1 MANVNMKDYVD
12 ALTEDSSPESTD
24 YIYVRTVAGSR
35 KRKITDQLNGISS
48 LAIKTGNGGDI
59 GGYLMDGVNDYIT
72 VPDDANLDF
81 GLSDFSLELFVRLA
95 DYTPSAELIL
105 LEKHASILGYKLL
118 LTTAGKL
125 KLQFG
130 IGTNFTTFSY
140 ESDATGASDDSWA
153 HFLVTADR
161 DGNALYYVNGILNK
175 TVDISGSVAQTL
187 DNTGALNVFGNGTV
201 YTAGRVAIVRAYNR
215 ILTAT
220 ETANTYNNGR
230 PDLYELPY
238 TLNYGALVYT
248 SNFASDVD
256 SWAAARG
263 TITGN
268 VDGIT
273 DGTTSYDDVLSFY
286 ADGAL
291 NDRYIAKATAQVAGK
306 RCIEKFKIY
315 IPSTNTNIDGFAMA
329 IAGGGSSSGFYTI
342 NSFSV
347 TKVADGTAFGTI
359 LGGQCTVCDGFWL
372 QVVCDINYLY
382 PNQTNPGVMMMKGTS
397 QSFTGANS
405 ASDDLVYI
413 YDYTRTVLGN
423 RYEYCHKNAG
433 SLGWIESSGNQLS
446 AATSGSPICLTKESR
461 PPHYRDIRK
470 AIAANTDTTL
480 TSIVPRGY
488 KIVSIRAKGS
498 DSLADIKIGTASAGE
513 QIVAATTTSST
524 TPKLLTL
531 AATAN
536 DAYSESTDV
545 TLYARHDTS
554 ASGKTMDLI
563 FHFEKVGN

>member
-1 MANVNMKDYVD
+1 MADINMKDFVD
-12 ALTEDSSPESTD
+12 ALTADTSPESTD
-24 YIYVRTVAGSR
+24 LVYVRTSAGNR
-35 KRKITDQLNGISS
+35 KMTVQNLLNGISS

-105 LEKHASILGYKLL
+105 LEKHASNLGYKLL

-130 IGTNFTTFSY
+130 NGTNFTTFSY
-140 ESDATGASDDSWA
+140 ESDAVGTTDDSWA

-220 ETANTYNNGR
+220 EIASIYNNGR
-230 PDLYELPY
+230 PDLYELP
-238 TLNYGALVYT
+238 LSLRGAGQTPVYT
-248 SNFASDVD
+248 SDFSTNAENWTGSDLT
-256 SWAAARG
+256 A
-263 TITGN
+263 TGN
-268 VDGIT
+268 VDGIS
-273 DGTTSYDDVLSFY
+273 GVDDCLSLVTGNTL
-286 ADGAL
+286 ATHVAL
-291 NDRYIAKATAQVAGK
+291 M
-306 RCIEKFKIY
+306 
-315 IPSTNTNIDGFAMA
+315 TNT
-329 IAGGGSSSGFYTI
+329 
-342 NSFSV
+342 
-347 TKVADGTAFGTI
+347 TAFGNLVGKTIKIQFDYFIPSANSNVDGFQLYQFFGNSLVYNAKSTGVTPATLDAWTTI
-359 LGGQCTVCDGFWL
+359 LIDAVIVNQGTGL
-372 QVVCDINYLY
+372 YLY
-382 PNQTNPGVMMMKGTS
+382 P
-397 QSFTGANS
+397 
-405 ASDDLVYI
+405 SDGDLLGFQDAGGDDSI
-413 YDYTRTVLGN
+413 YVKNMLITVIGN
-423 RYEYCHKNAG
+423 CAAYLPQNAG
-433 SLGWIESSGNQLS
+433 RLGWIESSGNQLS
-446 AATSGSPICLTKESR
+446 GATSGSPICLNTENR

-470 AIAANTDTTL
+470 TIAANTNTTL
-480 TSIVPRGY
+480 TGIVPRGY